1 LEQVTAVI
9 FHIRP
14 NLGPKCATLPQ
25 MMIPFAGGTMG
36 KRNWGCGY
44 GLVFLLMLL
53 PTMAGAQTG
62 APEGSLS
69 RLFGA
74 PSYGAAGAKAEAI
87 VLKELSANFARNGG
101 NPQQAITD
109 FLNSPQSSRYMTDLA
124 LSGRDPAELMKK
136 WVDIV
141 TPPQTIYSTPR
152 PAPSL
157 AR

>member
-1 LEQVTAVI
+1 MRT
-9 FHIRP
+9 
-14 NLGPKCATLPQ
+14 TLRAA
-25 MMIPFAGGTMG
+25 AG
-36 KRNWGCGY
+36 
-44 GLVFLLMLL
+44 FLLMLL

-62 APEGSLS
+62 VPQESLS

-74 PSYGAAGAKAEAI
+74 PTYGEAGAKAQANI
-87 VLKELSANFARNGG
+87 LKELSANLARNGG
-101 NPQQAITD
+101 DPQRAVTD

-141 TPPQTIYSTPR
+141 TPQTTPRYSPPR

-157 AR
+157 AQ